1 MILLIEKVNAR
12 FRALAPTSG
21 QASGLS
27 ICLKMIADTLPYV
40 SVAQVDNVDH
50 IATAIYAV
58 KPKKVLI
65 QALWV
70 SDEQWKYLRR
80 TFPEVKFYAHIHSNA
95 PFLACEIDA
104 FGHINVAREN
114 GVGVVF
120 NDGRMGDN
128 EDVYLPNIYKD
139 YSKTT
144 KTTAKDQ
151 NEFNVICAG
160 SLRPMKNHITQAM
173 GAMHYCNTNKKRL
186 NFYING
192 TRSEGGDTIKSNL
205 RSLFRGTVHTL
216 TDTEWHSHDQLL
228 KTLPYYD
235 LGMQVSLSESY
246 NIVAGDY
253 TVSGIPMVV
262 SNEISWASAMCMAEP
277 GSFISISA
285 AIAHVMKHK
294 EKVIMHNRSNLDMK
308 NSYAINYWNEF
319 YAS

>member
-12 FRALAPTSG
+12 FRSLAPTSG

-50 IATAIYAV
+50 IATAIYAL

-70 SDEQWKYLRR
+70 SDEQWKYLKR

-95 PFLACEIDA
+95 PFLACETDA
-104 FGHINVAREN
+104 FGYINVARKN
-114 GVGVVF
+114 GVGIVF
-120 NDGRMGDN
+120 NDARMGDK
-128 EDVYLPNIYKD
+128 EDIYLPNIYKD

-205 RSLFRGTVHTL
+205 RSLFRGTVHNL
-216 TDTEWHSHDQLL
+216 LEIEWNSHDQFLR
-228 KTLPYYD
+228 TLPYYD

-253 TVSGIPMVV
+253 TAAGIPMVV
-262 SNEISWASAMCMAEP
+262 SEEISWATGMSMANP
-277 GSFISISA
+277 GSFESISNT
-285 AIAHVMKHK
+285 IDHVVRNKDMVVTK
-294 EKVIMHNRSNLDMK
+294 NRACLKLENGYSIK
-308 NSYAINYWNEF
+308 YWDDF